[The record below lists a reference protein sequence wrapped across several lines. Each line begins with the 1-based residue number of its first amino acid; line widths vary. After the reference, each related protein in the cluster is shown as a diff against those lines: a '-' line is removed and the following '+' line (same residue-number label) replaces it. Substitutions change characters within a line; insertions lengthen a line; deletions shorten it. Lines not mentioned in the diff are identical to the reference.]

1 MTDMPQSYHLL
12 LVEDSADDAELILR
26 GLRHAPF
33 GYTHRRVETEQE
45 FVAALADHAPDAVL
59 CDYHLPRF
67 DSQRALAILK
77 ERLPDTPLIM
87 ISHNIGEDAAV
98 EALHN
103 GASDYLL
110 KNRLGR
116 LASAIETAIGKGASR
131 RANARAEEALRISE
145 LHKRAILNSLKM
157 CIALL
162 DKDGVVV
169 ATNPAWDSFA
179 PAPAFSESAPRGV
192 GDNYLAYLDSLSP
205 RFPHAAHAAAGLRA
219 VMARSD
225 RAFALEYETSSQG
238 ASRWFVMRV
247 LPIEDGTEGAVV
259 SHEDVTDRILA
270 HVALRNANAR
280 LQTLSSRVLTIQEE
294 ERRSI
299 SRELHDDIGQSLTAL
314 KIGLHMAT
322 NAADEERARR
332 LGDCLATADAT
343 LDKLRQMSLDL
354 HPPQLDQLGLDDA
367 LQWLVGREAGAMGID
382 VDYRCKGIA
391 RRLPRGLETAC
402 FRITQEALSNAAR
415 HAQAGKVVVQL
426 ELNGELLHLTIRDDG
441 VGFDEQ
447 AARARALKKGS
458 LGLISMEERADLA
471 GGRLKIRSVPGGGTT
486 IAATFPLLNASPDA
500 TEARP

>member
-12 LVEDSADDAELILR
+12 LVEDSPDDAELVLR
-26 GLRHAPF
+26 ALRNAPF
-33 GYTHRRVETEQE
+33 TFTHHRVETEQE
-45 FVAALADHAPDAVL
+45 FSAALADRAPDAVL

-67 DSQRALAILK
+67 DSQRALSILK
-77 ERLPDTPLIM
+77 EKLPETPLIM
-87 ISHNIGEDAAV
+87 VSHNIGEDAAV

-116 LASAIETAIGKGASR
+116 LPTAIEAAIEKGESR

-157 CIALL
+157 SIALL
-162 DKDGVVV
+162 DKDGVII
-169 ATNPAWDSFA
+169 ATNPAWDNFA
-179 PAPAFSESAPRGV
+179 PAAAADDGALRGV
-192 GDNYLAYLDSLSP
+192 GYNYLTFLEALSQ
-205 RFPHAAHAAAGLRA
+205 RFPHASQAIAGLKG
-219 VMARSD
+219 VMARTERTFS
-225 RAFALEYETSSQG
+225 LEYETASGSS
-238 ASRWFVMRV
+238 SRWYIMRA
-247 LPIEDGTEGAVV
+247 LPIEGGTEGAVV

-270 HVALRNANAR
+270 RVALQNANAR

-314 KIGLHMAT
+314 KISLHMA
-322 NAADEERARR
+322 NNSADQERTRR
-332 LGDCLATADAT
+332 LADCLANADAT

-367 LQWLVGREAGAMGID
+367 LQWLVGREASAMGID
-382 VDYRCKGIA
+382 VDYKSKGIA
-391 RRLPRGLETAC
+391 RRLPRSLETAC

-415 HAQAGKVVVQL
+415 HAQARKVVVQL
-426 ELNGELLHLTIRDDG
+426 EQTGNLLNLNIRDDG

-447 AARARALKKGS
+447 TARARALKKGS

-471 GGRLKIRSVPGGGTT
+471 GGRLKIRSVPGAGTT
-486 IAATFPLLNASPDA
+486 VTATFPLSNDEQDA
-500 TEARP
+500 TESQT